1 MSETNLPA
9 LSDLLEG
16 NALTVKENKLMVILN
31 QPPPDKWLKTHPF
44 VTGHRYLAIEH
55 VEYLL
60 TAIYTKWWV
69 EVLSSKVVANSMVVE
84 VRVFVKNPLTGE
96 IEHQDG
102 IGAAP
107 IQTKKDAGAMDWNQ
121 AQTNGVQMAAP
132 MAKTYAIKDAAEEFG
147 KIFGRDVARKNQ
159 LSYDKLLKKDVDP
172 MVDRFSKLIDSA
184 KTTEDLD
191 ELGTDEDFP
200 TVLND
205 KIQARY
211 AKLNNPD

>member
-1 MSETNLPA
+1 MSENNLPA
-9 LSDLLEG
+9 LVDIIEG
-16 NALTVKENKLMVILN
+16 NALTKKENQLMVILN
-31 QPPPDKWLKTHPF
+31 QPPPEKWLKNHPF

-107 IQTKKDAGAMDWNQ
+107 IQTEAKTAAMDLSNVK
-121 AQTNGVQMAAP
+121 TSGVQMAAP

-147 KIFGRDVARKNQ
+147 KIFGRDVSRKNQ
-159 LSYDKLLKKDVDP
+159 LNYDKLLKKDVDP
-172 MVDRFSKLIDSA
+172 MVDRFSKLIDAA

-191 ELGTDEDFP
+191 ELGTNADFP
-200 TVLND
+200 KSLNK
-205 KIQARY
+205 KIGDRY
-211 AKLNNPD
+211 NELNNPE